1 MGDVVAIEEQ
11 LVVYRDVNIVLNKN
25 PSQDAVRFAEYLK
38 GEKSKQIFQ
47 QLGWS
52 DKF

>member
-11 LVVYRDVNIVLNKN
+11 LVVYRDVNIVLKN
-25 PSQDAVRFAEYLK
+25 SPSQDALRFAEYLK
-38 GEKSKQIFQ
+38 GPQSKQLFQ